1 MVNVEYH
8 QDQEHGHLVENI
20 HEPFVIV
27 EGDTNWGLITGRE
40 LNNTKDDSVLC
51 MEKPVSEP
59 FKWLRKSGTNGDQS
73 NRDKHSEDKTIA
85 LRDVT
90 GGFPF
95 HAPMED
101 EKQDCKPSNDG
112 LLKADSGCVDMEARH
127 SSAWI
132 GVTPDSGDGANEL
145 DDK

>member
-1 MVNVEYH
+1 
-8 QDQEHGHLVENI
+8 
-20 HEPFVIV
+20 
-27 EGDTNWGLITGRE
+27 LITGGE
-40 LNNTKDDSVLC
+40 LNNTKDDSVLW

-95 HAPMED
+95 HAPMEE

-112 LLKADSGCVDMEARH
+112 LLKADSGCVEARH

-145 DDK
+145 DDKRTRRVMSDLFDYMLWCRADGNTHEISIVTK